1 MEVCL
6 QLMLSMYLCCPGFL
20 MVYFRSN
27 QVLQYHLLYL
37 ME

>member
-1 MEVCL
+1 
-6 QLMLSMYLCCPGFL
+6 MLSVYPGFQGFL

-27 QVLQYHLLYL
+27 QVLQYRLLYL